1 MTSVFRSKQFV
12 FVIGDETKTEYTVH
26 RDLIAKQSKALNSL
40 VNGEMQET
48 LDGRATFEDLD
59 DNTFVR
65 FCQFAYTGDYTT
77 PGFISGPNVVVPPS
91 VAPSLHNSSS
101 DRESNDKI
109 HEEVVDPPPLMEEIP
124 LDWGFKPAKPKKQP
138 KGRLLRQSFD
148 DKYYDIEKQ
157 SKSRLL
163 RQSFDDKDYDIE
175 TAVRIR
181 SARCEVRPNSSVVE
195 DYTPVLLGHARLYIF
210 GEKWGIENLKVL
222 ALHKL
227 HKTLT
232 KFTLFESRRRDI
244 VELLRCV
251 YSNEN
256 TPDRGEVVDELR
268 SLVMLYVCCEAE
280 SLTQCSEFMA
290 LLGEGGE
297 LAEDFVQILMKRIK

>member
-26 RDLIAKQSKALNSL
+26 RDLIAKQSKALNAL

-77 PGFISGPNVVVPPS
+77 PGFISDPNVVFPPS
-91 VAPSLHNSSS
+91 VAPSLHDSAS
-101 DRESNDKI
+101 DRESMDEI
-109 HEEVVDPPPLMEEIP
+109 HEAVVEHPPQLAEGIT
-124 LDWGFKPAKPKKQP
+124 LDWEFKPTKPK
-138 KGRLLRQSFD
+138 
-148 DKYYDIEKQ
+148 KQ

-175 TAVRIR
+175 TPVRIW

-290 LLGEGGE
+290 LIGEGGE

>member
-1 MTSVFRSKQFV
+1 MPVCIYWGLYHSRV
-12 FVIGDETKTEYTVH
+12 
-26 RDLIAKQSKALNSL
+26 
-40 VNGEMQET
+40 
-48 LDGRATFEDLD
+48 
-59 DNTFVR
+59 
-65 FCQFAYTGDYTT
+65 
-77 PGFISGPNVVVPPS
+77 ISGPNVVVPPS

-109 HEEVVDPPPLMEEIP
+109 HEEVVEPPPLMEEIP
-124 LDWGFKPAKPKKQP
+124 LDWGFKPAKPKKQWN
-138 KGRLLRQSFD
+138 G
-148 DKYYDIEKQ
+148 
-157 SKSRLL
+157 RLL

>member
-1 MTSVFRSKQFV
+1 MAELEACVFRSKQFV

-26 RDLIAKQSKALNSL
+26 RDLIAKQSKALNAL

-48 LDGRATFEDLD
+48 LNGRVTFEDLD

-65 FCQFAYTGDYTT
+65 FCQFAYTGDYIT
-77 PGFISGPNVVVPPS
+77 PGFISDPNVIVPPS
-91 VAPSLHNSSS
+91 VAPSLHDSAS
-101 DRESNDKI
+101 DRESNDI
-109 HEEVVDPPPLMEEIP
+109 HEPMVEPLAVAEEMP
-124 LDWGFKPAKPKKQP
+124 SDWGFKSTKPK
-138 KGRLLRQSFD
+138 
-148 DKYYDIEKQ
+148 KQ

-175 TAVRIR
+175 TPVRIW

-195 DYTPVLLGHARLYIF
+195 DYTPVLLGHAGLYIF
-210 GEKWGIENLKVL
+210 GEKWGIENLKIL

-268 SLVMLYVCCEAE
+268 SLVMLYVVCEAE

-297 LAEDFVQILMKRIK
+297 LTEDFVQILMKRIK